1 MSKVKDIIV
10 LVGSAT
16 GSALALIR
24 SIKKEVDCKAYILCT
39 NQNAAK
45 IISTSIFVDEVKLIS
60 SANEEEYVQNIKD
73 WYERKSFNEKPILYF
88 TYDTACF
95 YINNNREWFE
105 ERFKICLPSTDII
118 KTFTQKGLAE
128 KEATYAGLDVPKT
141 KVLEHLD
148 DTKLIVE
155 EFNFPVILKP
165 RATYLNKDIKFKLK
179 VISEKD
185 KFLDFSSEVLKN
197 GESLLC
203 QEFIPGGDDVSYYY
217 LFYRAN
223 DGSIIENIGRKTLQS
238 TPNGGIMAK
247 GIVEYNTELATIS
260 RGFLNKIDY
269 KGIGGLEYK
278 KYQEKYFFIEM
289 NTRVEAIL
297 EIAEI
302 SNSPLSLA
310 SYYDLTD
317 NKEALQK
324 AISSKQNDGYTYI
337 DLIPTITARIKSHKY
352 FKLIGD
358 LLTIVFDK
366 KVKLNIYSR
375 FDPKPFWLSLKTLI
389 FK

>member
-1 MSKVKDIIV
+1 MKDIIIT
-10 LVGSAT
+10 VGSAI
-16 GSALALIR
+16 GSPLELAR
-24 SIKKEVDCKAYILCT
+24 SIRREVECKVYILCT
-39 NQNAAK
+39 NKKVAE
-45 IISTSIFVDEVKLIS
+45 IISTSLFVDEVKLIS

-73 WYERKSFNEKPILYF
+73 WYESKSFNEKPILYF

>member
-1 MSKVKDIIV
+1 MNDIVIT
-10 LVGSAT
+10 VGSAI
-16 GSALALIR
+16 GSALELVR
-24 SIKKEVDCKAYILCT
+24 SIKKEIACKAYILCT

-128 KEATYAGLDVPKT
+128 KKAAEAGLVVPKT
-141 KVLEHLD
+141 KILEKLD
-148 DTKLIVE
+148 DAKLISE
-155 EFNFPVILKP
+155 SFNFPVILKP
-165 RATYLNKDIKFKLK
+165 RATYLNNGIGFKIK
-179 VISEKD
+179 VISKKDDFLAFAEKSI
-185 KFLDFSSEVLKN
+185 LN
-197 GESLLC
+197 GYSLLC

-217 LFYRAN
+217 LFYRAI
-223 DGSIIENIGRKTLQS
+223 DGSIVDNMGRKTLQS
-238 TPNGGIMAK
+238 TPQGGIMAK
-247 GIVEYNTELATIS
+247 GLVENNNELVLIS
-260 RGFLNKIDY
+260 RKFLNRIDY
-269 KGIGGLEYK
+269 KGIGGIEYK
-278 KYQEKYFFIEM
+278 KNNGKYYFIEM
-289 NTRVEAIL
+289 STRL
-297 EIAEI
+297 EGFYKIAEI
-302 SNSPLSLA
+302 SNSPLSLV
-310 SYYDLTD
+310 SYYDLTE

-324 AISSKQNDGYTYI
+324 AVSSKQMDGFIYMDFIT
-337 DLIPTITARIKSHKY
+337 TIATRIKSHKY
-352 FKLIGD
+352 FKLIGE

>member
-1 MSKVKDIIV
+1 MKDIIIT
-10 LVGSAT
+10 VGSAI
-16 GSALALIR
+16 GSPLELAR
-24 SIKKEVDCKAYILCT
+24 SIRREVECKVYILCT
-39 NQNAAK
+39 NKKVAK
-45 IISTSIFVDEVKLIS
+45 IISTSLFVDEVKLIS

-73 WYERKSFNEKPILYF
+73 WYESKSFNEKPILYF